1 MKKIQRIVIT
11 GVTGTI
17 GMAIIEQ
24 MIKQNIQV
32 LAICNP
38 NSSRNQQI
46 YKNPLISMVN
56 CDLNHLNTLNV
67 KNFPAYDIFYHLGWI
82 GTVGESRNNTYM
94 QTQNISNSLDAV
106 DLAKR
111 LGCHT
116 FIGAGSQA
124 EYGRTEN
131 ILRPDTPTNP
141 ENGYGIAK
149 LCAGKLTRLRCS
161 QLNLRHIWI
170 RIFSVY
176 GPYDGANSLI
186 SSMIS
191 KLADGIIPQTTAGEQ
206 LWDYLYSGDAGKA
219 FYLAGLYGKNGTVY
233 CLGSGVSRPLKNYI
247 MTLRDIIA
255 PDMQIEVGAIP
266 YSQNQV
272 MHLQA
277 DISTLQEDTGFYP
290 EISFENGIKN
300 TFLWYESTRGRKED
314 T

>member
-1 MKKIQRIVIT
+1 
-11 GVTGTI
+11 
-17 GMAIIEQ
+17 
-24 MIKQNIQV
+24 
-32 LAICNP
+32 
-38 NSSRNQQI
+38 
-46 YKNPLISMVN
+46 MVN